1 MTYNRQTNVSYE
13 LPGID
18 WKIPIPEE
26 YEKFV
31 IQLYG
36 GAGSASL
43 IDGQVFNGGTGGNV
57 VVSLK
62 LQKNDELIVRIG
74 YGGNSLTIENYKSK
88 TVKGNAG
95 KASYII
101 LNGIMIATAYGA
113 NGIKGG
119 DGFVEKND
127 RILFSQIIKGSD
139 GELNIQD
146 THDWLFPYIYFN
158 GEIKCGGKCQTHGNG
173 NGNGIVYLGAGG
185 SGLANSTIC
194 TIEK

>member
-1 MTYNRQTNVSYE
+1 MTYNLQSNVTYE

-18 WKIPIPEE
+18 WKITIPKE

-43 IDGQVFNGGTGGNV
+43 INGQVFNGGTGGNV
-57 VVSLK
+57 IVSLK

-88 TVKGNAG
+88 TVNGNAG
-95 KASYII
+95 KASYIL

-113 NGIKGG
+113 IGIKGG

-127 RILFSQIIKGSD
+127 RILFAQIIKGTD
-139 GELNIQD
+139 GKLNIQD
-146 THDWLFPYIYFN
+146 THDWLSPYIDFN
-158 GEIKCGGKCQTHGNG
+158 GERKCGGKCKRYE
-173 NGNGIVYLGAGG
+173 NGIVYLGAGG
-185 SGLANSTIC
+185 PGVAHTTIC